1 MFKKITSLFTK
12 KKGETIEE
20 PVETLEEPEEEVVE
34 EPPPLPDVIE
44 VPWNIAVRLRNLD
57 IAMDKVHEDLKNFLY
72 KNRLTERKTLN
83 YLEELENTYDK
94 LEKEVKELYKI
105 PNEGDYVFEL
115 PEGSGRPGF
124 LKKKKTNK

>member
-12 KKGETIEE
+12 KKSETIEE
-20 PVETLEEPEEEVVE
+20 PVETPEEPEEEVIE

-44 VPWNIAVRLRNLD
+44 IPWNLAVRLRNLD
-57 IAMDKVHEDLKNFLY
+57 IAMDKVHEDLKKFLY

-83 YLEELENTYDK
+83 YLEELESTYDR
-94 LEKEVKELYKI
+94 LEKELKELYKI

>member
-12 KKGETIEE
+12 KKSETIEE
-20 PVETLEEPEEEVVE
+20 PMETLGEPEEEVVE

-44 VPWNIAVRLRNLD
+44 VPWNLAVRLRNLD
-57 IAMDKVHEDLKNFLY
+57 VAMDKVHEDLKKFLY

-83 YLEELENTYDK
+83 YLEELESTYDR
-94 LEKEVKELYKI
+94 LEKELKELYKI
-105 PNEGDYVFEL
+105 PNEDDYVFEL

>member
-1 MFKKITSLFTK
+1 MFKKIASLFTRK
-12 KKGETIEE
+12 QSEITEE
-20 PVETLEEPEEEVVE
+20 PVEVVVESEKEIAE

-44 VPWNIAVRLRNLD
+44 VPWNLAVRLRNLD
-57 IAMDKVHEDLKNFLY
+57 IAMDKVHEDLKKFLY

-83 YLEELENTYDK
+83 YIEELESTYDK

-105 PNEGDYVFEL
+105 PNQDDYVLEL
-115 PEGSGRPGF
+115 PEGSGKPGF